1 MGAKE
6 LIEILAKSS
15 SSSTPYAVR
24 CYLEENKISVFCSCR
39 AGDNRILCKHVRQI
53 IAGDDSILY
62 DRNQK
67 NELEKISKHLQ
78 KTQIPLF
85 LLEIK
90 KSEDLLEE
98 AKRNVEKS
106 KKNLENVILNKLKQ

>member
-1 MGAKE
+1 MGAKKY
-6 LIEILAKSS
+6 IEILAKSS
-15 SSSTPYAVR
+15 SSDTPYAVR

-39 AGDNRILCKHVRQI
+39 AGDNRMLCKHARKI

-67 NELEKISKHLQ
+67 NELEKISNHLQ
-78 KTQIPLF
+78 KTNIPL
-85 LLEIK
+85 LLSEIN

-98 AKRNVEKS
+98 AKTNVKKA
-106 KKNLENVILNKLKQ
+106 KKNLENAILNKLKQ